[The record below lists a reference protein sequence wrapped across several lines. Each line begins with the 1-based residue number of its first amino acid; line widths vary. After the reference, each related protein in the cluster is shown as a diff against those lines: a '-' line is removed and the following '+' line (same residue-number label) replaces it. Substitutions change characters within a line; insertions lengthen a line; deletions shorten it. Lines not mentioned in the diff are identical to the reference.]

1 MGWSNQAEA
10 AIPGAKTASKT
21 IGSGGMVN
29 LVDAAD
35 NPNGLRLW
43 TASISSCAAG
53 SDAELSSSFMVEDTI
68 TDSGGTQY
76 LACQVGMG
84 QGAGGATPN
93 GIPQDL
99 GGIMVPGG
107 VDLILNNGGAGGTT
121 ALRQCSAT
129 VLYQVVS

>member
-21 IGSGGMVN
+21 IGSGNSVD
-29 LVDAAD
+29 LVHAAD

-43 TASISSCAAG
+43 SASISSCASG
-53 SDAELSSSFMVEDTI
+53 SDAELTSSFMVEDTI
-68 TDSGGTQY
+68 TDDTGVQY

-84 QGAGGATPN
+84 QGAGGSAPN

-99 GGIMVPGG
+99 GGIMVPAGAA
-107 VDLILNNGGAGGTT
+107 LTLNNGGAGGTS